1 MYQNSGTGK
10 TYYGG
15 IGIDTALMA
24 ANDIIC
30 QGALPV
36 VYTDEVAAGDS
47 DWFYDLEIEKDRLGD
62 RLAKEIHARLAD

>member
-24 ANDIIC
+24 ANDVIC
-30 QGALPV
+30 QGALHV
-36 VYTDEVAAGDS
+36 VYTDEVAAGE
-47 DWFYDLEIEKDRLGD
+47 FGR
-62 RLAKEIHARLAD
+62 